1 MNAFYKYLLWVRTW
15 ARGSRVFKTDR
26 ESIKVEVVVCCGV
39 HIIFTL
45 HSPSIF
51 CPVRCLLFS
60 SLPFVG
66 TGCAWMTLNER
77 KTCYDSRALPCLSG
91 FRWSG
96 LSLDSLWSIGPSIK
110 ASIHHDNKYL
120 LAGRIIDLNIVRQP
134 QHGLLRQV
142 SCLKVK
148 VGPAPGI
155 TTFDFSLTSARSVL
169 AFEFW
174 VLCSASHLVSRINIQ
189 IN

>member
-1 MNAFYKYLLWVRTW
+1 MFVHGREAVAF
-15 ARGSRVFKTDR
+15 SRPT
-26 ESIKVEVVVCCGV
+26 ESIKVEIGVCFSV
-39 HIIFTL
+39 HIIFTR
-45 HSPSIF
+45 HSPTPF
-51 CPVRCLLFS
+51 CPARCLLFS

-96 LSLDSLWSIGPSIK
+96 SLSLDSLWCIGPSIK

-120 LAGRIIDLNIVRQP
+120 LAGRIIDLNIVRQ
-134 QHGLLRQV
+134 QQLGLRRQV

-148 VGPAPGI
+148 VYRCIGVGPAPGI
-155 TTFDFSLTSARSVL
+155 TTFDFSLNSARSLL
-169 AFEFW
+169 AFE
-174 VLCSASHLVSRINIQ
+174 I
-189 IN
+189 